1 METTTNWRQ
10 IGGKLIFRDQTKT
23 WKQTGDSEPIKGL
36 SQLALSLS
44 LSSTF
49 LLEGPGHTT
58 SPTLGIIHNCTIPN
72 FTIPEIFLCPGIK
85 HTCTIPKNIP
95 KSRNQTWLYHSW
107 NLPMSRN
114 QTLLYHSWNLPM
126 SRNQTYSN
134 FSYCVVYTLWINRKY
149 TEISFIKLTR
159 ISSNSSQP
167 HRVFYWLYELL
178 TLICCLF
185 VKLQPRILYFWNKSW
200 QK

>member
-1 METTTNWRQ
+1 MLNQNLETTEDKELT
-10 IGGKLIFRDQTKT
+10 
-23 WKQTGDSEPIKGL
+23 IKGL
-36 SQLALSLS
+36 FQLALSLS

-85 HTCTIPKNIP
+85 LTCTIPKNIP
-95 KSRNQTWLYHSW
+95 KSRNQTSPYHSW
-107 NLPMSRN
+107 ILPMSTN

-134 FSYCVVYTLWINRKY
+134 FNYCDVYTLWIICKY

-167 HRVFYWLYELL
+167 HNLNTW
-178 TLICCLF
+178 IS
-185 VKLQPRILYFWNKSW
+185 ILVLM
-200 QK
+200 